1 MSRFDRYSRI
11 TPHERYRALERRAW
25 GSLCATLLLL
35 AAMGFCGALGS
46 LPPRA
51 GNGPPPLHGFWYS
64 PPSPETAPLSIIP
77 SPSTSLDYAEPPP
90 PDLSAPPL
98 TSQPP
103 LPQPPLDAPL
113 PDTPAPPSCVDF
125 FPLPEGAL
133 SASQPPVS
141 HPIEAPPAPATQPPE
156 KHPGK
161 QTAPTAPANTAN
173 ASAAAASAAT
183 PSRQKSPAKDSG
195 EQAGYIPPA
204 YREAPKPPYPPDLR
218 QRRVEGSLR
227 VSISIDNEG
236 VPTEVRIIVS
246 SGHAEFDTTARRWI
260 LEHWRFTP
268 ARREGTPVAATVTT
282 SIHFVLE

>member
-11 TPHERYRALERRAW
+11 SPYERYRALERRAW
-25 GSLCATLLLL
+25 GSLCATLVLL
-35 AAMGFCGALGS
+35 AAMGFCGMQGV

-77 SPSTSLDYAEPPP
+77 SPSTAPPRAEPPP
-90 PDLSAPPL
+90 PELSAPPL

-103 LPQPPLDAPL
+103 LPQPPSDAPL
-113 PDTPAPPSCVDF
+113 PDTPAAPSCVDF

-133 SASQPPVS
+133 SASQPPSSPPV
-141 HPIEAPPAPATQPPE
+141 EAPPAPA
-156 KHPGK
+156 
-161 QTAPTAPANTAN
+161 APARRP
-173 ASAAAASAAT
+173 AATIPAASTAT
-183 PSRQKSPAKDSG
+183 AVRQKSPAKDSG
-195 EQAGYIPPA
+195 EQADYIPPA
-204 YREAPKPPYPPDLR
+204 YREASKPPYPPNLR

-227 VSISIDNEG
+227 VSISIDSEG

-268 ARREGTPVAATVTT
+268 ARRAGIPVDSTVTT
-282 SIHFVLE
+282 SIHFVLK